1 MCLLFQNHKELLRN
15 NLYFYRIIHRVWVP
29 AAIFMN
35 KCISNNNLTQT
46 HFNYIIIAS
55 NFTGII

>member
-15 NLYFYRIIHRVWVP
+15 NLYFYRMIHQTWIP

-35 KCISNNNLTQT
+35 ECISNNNLTQA
-46 HFNYIIIAS
+46 HFNHIIIAS
-55 NFTGII
+55 NFAGMT